1 MQKPMCTA
9 SAHASG
15 DGTLAEKVVHRASLA
30 SSTAR
35 SFVVVEGGVSV
46 GLLAGLAIPA
56 LISLV
61 DVVGLIRV
69 GNGCGPPL

>member
-1 MQKPMCTA
+1 MQKSTCTA

-15 DGTLAEKVVHRASLA
+15 DGTPAVKLVHRASSA
-30 SSTAR
+30 TSAAR
-35 SFVVVEGGVSV
+35 SLVVEGGVSV

-56 LISLV
+56 LVSLV

>member
-1 MQKPMCTA
+1 MQKSMSTS

-15 DGTLAEKVVHRASLA
+15 EGTPAVKLVHRASPALSA
-30 SSTAR
+30 IR
-35 SFVVVEGGVSV
+35 SLVVESGVSV

-56 LISLV
+56 LVSLA
-61 DVVGLIRV
+61 VVGLIRV

>member
-1 MQKPMCTA
+1 MQKSTCTA
-9 SAHASG
+9 SARASG
-15 DGTLAEKVVHRASLA
+15 DGTPAVKLVHRASSA
-30 SSTAR
+30 TSAVR
-35 SFVVVEGGVSV
+35 SLVVEGGVSV

-56 LISLV
+56 LVSLV

>member
-1 MQKPMCTA
+1 MQKPMCTSSTPA
-9 SAHASG
+9 YG
-15 DGTLAEKVVHRASLA
+15 DGTPAEKVVHHASLA
-30 SSTAR
+30 SSATR
-35 SFVVVEGGVSV
+35 SFVVVEGGLSV

-56 LISLV
+56 LFSLV

>member
-1 MQKPMCTA
+1 MQKQMCTA

-15 DGTLAEKVVHRASLA
+15 DGTPAEKVVHHASPA
-30 SSTAR
+30 SSSKR
-35 SFVVVEGGVSV
+35 SLVEGGVSV

-56 LISLV
+56 LIGLV
-61 DVVGLIRV
+61 DIVGLIRV